1 MTLPN
6 VTRESNSTRARAEHS
21 IPYGTENIVR
31 SSSFVYIGG
40 SFSAK
45 IAGFSGLASGSHY
58 FNIKRV
64 MEELVSRGHAVSS
77 IKRSIINLS
86 INSRS
91 QSE

>member
-58 FNIKRV
+58 FNIESYGGVGFTRACGEFDRTIDNQPV
-64 MEELVSRGHAVSS
+64 D
-77 IKRSIINLS
+77 
-86 INSRS
+86 
-91 QSE
+91 

>member
-1 MTLPN
+1 MNQTQLGL
-6 VTRESNSTRARAEHS
+6 EL
-21 IPYGTENIVR
+21 NIR
-31 SSSFVYIGG
+31 YRMALKISFALLLSFILVDL

-45 IAGFSGLASGSHY
+45 IEGFSGLASGSHY

-77 IKRSIINLS
+77 IERSIINPS

>member
-1 MTLPN
+1 MNQIQLGL
-6 VTRESNSTRARAEHS
+6 EL
-21 IPYGTENIVR
+21 NIR
-31 SSSFVYIGG
+31 YRMALKISFVLLLSFILVDL

-58 FNIKRV
+58 FNIERV